1 MTKKAIFSFTK
12 VDLPWGFLGNMAP
25 FPVTYENKIWKTS
38 EALFQALRFDDNA
51 IKEEIRTKASP
62 MSAKMIAKKFKSRMV
77 IEPMSKSDVE
87 IMRSV
92 VKLKFDQHPEIK
104 RKLINSGEHII
115 IEDVTDRPGAR
126 HMFWGMKKENDQ
138 WVGEN
143 MMGRILMELRETYLK
158 ELNRDTKPE

>member
-1 MTKKAIFSFTK
+1 MTKKAIISFTK

>member
-1 MTKKAIFSFTK
+1 MKKKAIISFTK